1 MVFPSPTRI
10 LAGGPGSRPQITN
23 SSRVFPYTQG
33 WAQSWVKWL
42 VPSGGDVS
50 LGVQVG
56 DMVRCENRSAIF
68 SGIPMSSAKSPFEIE
83 RHGEIAVITL
93 SPDLDSM
100 HEKDME
106 AAAVLVLRPLE
117 DNPPDGLIFNLGRV
131 NYMKSLVLS
140 FLLRCHRRVKPNGC
154 EVVVAQP
161 SPLIR
166 ELLHTT
172 ALDTIWPI
180 YDTLPEAMNAL
191 SD

>member
-1 MVFPSPTRI
+1 MVE
-10 LAGGPGSRPQITN
+10 A
-23 SSRVFPYTQG
+23 
-33 WAQSWVKWL
+33 L
-42 VPSGGDVS
+42 VPCQIGCANF
-50 LGVQVG
+50 LGI
-56 DMVRCENRSAIF
+56 S
-68 SGIPMSSAKSPFEIE
+68 MSSAKSPFEIE
-83 RHGEIAVITL
+83 RHGEIAVMKVIQSL
-93 SPDLDSM
+93 WF
-100 HEKDME
+100 EKDME

>member
-1 MVFPSPTRI
+1 MK
-10 LAGGPGSRPQITN
+10 AG
-23 SSRVFPYTQG
+23 
-33 WAQSWVKWL
+33 
-42 VPSGGDVS
+42 
-50 LGVQVG
+50 
-56 DMVRCENRSAIF
+56 
-68 SGIPMSSAKSPFEIE
+68 KSPFEIE
-83 RHGEIAVITL
+83 RHGDVAVITL

-106 AAAVLVLRPLE
+106 AAAALVLRPLE
-117 DNPPDGLIFNLGRV
+117 DNLPDGLIFNLGRV

-140 FLLRCHRRVKPNGC
+140 FLLRCHKRVKPSGC

-180 YDTLPEAMNAL
+180 YDTLPEALSAL
-191 SD
+191 VE